1 MSIDEAKFLEYLKR
15 VTVDLHDARARLR
28 ELEAQGGEPVAI
40 VGMSCVYPGPARSP
54 EELWRLVARGEDAIG
69 PFPTDRGWDLE
80 GWRRDDPGAVRESGF
95 LYGAAEF
102 DPGFFGIGPREA
114 LAMDPQQRLLL
125 ERCWEALEAARI
137 APESLKGS
145 RTGVF
150 AGLMYHDYATDLSAL
165 PADVLGYVATGG
177 AGSVLSGRV
186 SYVFGLE
193 GPALTV
199 DTACSSSLVALHLA
213 CGALR
218 GRECELALAGGVT
231 VMGTPGAFMEFGQ
244 QGGLAPDGRCKSF
257 ADGADGVSWSEGAGV
272 LVLER
277 LSDAQRNGHEVLAV
291 VRGSAVNQD
300 GASNGLT
307 APNGPSQQR
316 VIRQALANARVTPG
330 EVDVVEGHG
339 TGTTLGDPI
348 EAQALLATYGQ
359 AHTGERPLL
368 LGSIKSNIG
377 HTQAAA
383 GVAGV
388 IKMVMAMRHGL
399 LPRTLHVDEPS
410 RQVDWSEGAV
420 SLLTEP
426 VPWER
431 NGRPRRAAVSSFGI
445 SGTNAHVIL
454 EEAPAAEP
462 PAGEP
467 VEGGLPAGVI
477 LEGAPAAEPPAGEP
491 VEGGLPAGVILE
503 GAPAAEP
510 PAGEPVEGG
519 LPAGV
524 ILEGAPAVESPAGEP
539 VEGASPAVLA
549 WVVSGRGEGGLEAQ
563 AARLAEFVVAD
574 PELDPADV
582 AGALAARP
590 RLERRAVV
598 VGADREELLGGLAA
612 LAEGRS
618 AGVGRGEVGGGRLA
632 FLFTGQGAQRIGM
645 GRDLHKE
652 FPVFRTAFDE
662 VCVQLD
668 PHLGRSLRD
677 AVFEGQPDELNRTEL
692 AQPALFALEV
702 ALYRLV
708 EAWGVRPDFV
718 IGHSIGELAAAHV
731 AGVFSLEDA
740 CRLVAARGRL
750 MGALPEDGAMVAIAA
765 PEEAVRES
773 FAALNGGERTVA
785 LAAVNAPGSVVVS
798 GDEGSVL
805 KLQAAWDER
814 GAKTKRLRVSHA
826 FHSPLM
832 EGMLEEFQQIAE
844 TVAFGEPR
852 IPMVSNVSGG
862 LAGAEVCTPGYW
874 VRHVREPVR
883 FADGVQWLCGEGVGS
898 FLELGPDGVL
908 SAMVGE
914 CVAELVEPGAG
925 GAGGELS
932 GDGRPP
938 APVVAAPVLRAG
950 RGEARALLEGL
961 GAVWAHGVEVG
972 WARVFEGPGVKRVVL
987 PTYEFQ
993 RERFWLKGAGVGDA
1007 AAAGQERAE
1016 HPLLGAAVALADSE
1030 GWLFTGRLSL
1040 ETHPWLADHAVA
1052 GTVLLPGTAFV
1063 ELALYA
1069 GEQLGCGSLRELVLE
1084 APLVLDTDT
1093 RSSAWTPADSS
1104 LRRAVQV
1111 QVVVGEPDDGAPSTR
1126 AVAVYARPEAAAGE
1140 DERAPWV
1147 RHATGVLAEEEA
1159 AALDGAAAAAAAEL
1173 TGEWPPPG
1181 AVELDVEGVYEGLA
1195 EAGLEYGPAFRGLR
1209 AAWRQGEQVYAELAL
1224 APQERE
1230 RADQF
1235 ALHPAL
1241 LDAALHAVAAGAA
1254 GGEPG
1259 AAGGPSLPFS
1269 WRGVRLHAVGAA
1281 VLRASLTPADGG
1293 GVAIALVDETG
1304 GPVASVASLALRPIA
1319 REQLAGT
1326 RDRARDSLFGLEWV
1340 ALAAGVRTVED
1351 VDLRPLAEVTGGEQP
1366 VPAAMWVRCAEAGPS
1381 EPDADVIGAA
1391 HRTAQSVLSLLQGWL
1406 ADERFAGSQLMLVTE
1421 RAVAAGEED
1430 VPDLA
1435 QSPLWGLVRS
1445 AQSEHPGRLVLVDV
1459 DRWEDSAAPLAT
1471 ALAGG
1476 EPQVAVRAGELLVP
1490 RLVRVAVEPAA
1501 DGEGEGDLA
1510 DVGTVLVTGGTGD
1523 LGGRLARHLVGVRG
1537 ARSIVLAS
1545 RRGAA
1550 APGAAELEAELVG
1563 LGARV
1568 VVAACDLSDRGEVE
1582 RLLALV
1588 PAELPLGMV
1597 VHATGVLDD
1606 GVLGSLTTPRLARV
1620 LAGKLDGAWHLHQ
1633 LTAGSDL
1640 REFVCFS
1647 SAAGT
1652 LGNPGQASYAAA
1664 NAFLD
1669 ALAAHRR
1676 ARGLPGVSLAWGAWE
1691 QRGGMTGGLGE
1702 AARARMARLGVL
1714 ELAPAE
1720 GLELFDRASRAE
1732 RALLLPIRLDLG
1744 RIRSLAARSGVVP
1757 PLLGGLVRAPA
1768 RASRS
1773 AGGALARELARIPAG
1788 ERERAVVELVRRE
1801 AAGVLGHASAQAV
1814 PARRAFTELGF
1825 DSLAAVELR
1834 NRLTE
1839 GTGCALPATLVFDH
1853 PTPAALASFLL
1864 GELTGA
1870 RDAAAGVVAARAALE
1885 EPIAIVGVGCRYPGP
1900 AHLGAVRSP
1909 AQLWELLAD
1918 GGDAVGRFPED
1929 RGWDLEGW
1937 RGADPGAVRESG
1949 FLYDAGEFDAAFFG
1963 IGPRE
1968 ALAMDPQQRVLLEV
1982 CWEALEDAAVAPE
1995 SLRGSRTAV
2004 FAGLMYHDYMSGMR
2018 SLPPDVVGYV
2028 GTGNAG
2034 SVLSGRVAYVFGL
2047 EGPAVTV
2054 DTACSSSLVA
2064 LHLACGALR
2073 GGECE
2078 LALAGGVTVMG
2089 TPGAFMEFGRQGGL
2103 APDGRCKSFAD
2114 GADGVGWSEGAGM
2127 LVLERLSDARRNG
2140 HEVLALVRGSAVN
2153 QDGASNGLTAPNGPS
2168 QQRVIRQAL
2177 ANARVAAGEVDV
2189 VEGHGTG
2196 TALGDPIEA
2205 QALLATYGQA
2215 RPADAPLWL
2224 GSIKSNLGHTQA
2236 AAGVAG
2242 VIKIVM
2248 AMRHGLLPRTLHVD
2262 EPSRQVDWGAGAV
2275 SLLTEPVPWER
2286 NGRPRRAAVSSFGIS
2301 GTNAHVILEEPPVVE
2316 PSPTEISADI
2326 AAAAGA
2332 AGAPAQVASPAV
2344 LAWVVS
2350 GRGEDGLEAQAARLA
2365 EFVAAEPELEPI
2377 EIACSLAAR
2386 PCLERR
2392 AVVVGAEREELLDGL
2407 TALAEGRAVGVARG
2421 DAVEG
2426 RLAFLFTGQG
2436 AQRIRMGRD
2445 LYKEFPA
2452 FRAAFDEVCASIDG
2466 HLERSLPEVVSGESA
2481 AASAALD
2488 GTEWAQPALFALEVA
2503 LYRLLEAW
2511 GVRPDFLI
2519 GHSVGELAA
2528 AHVAGV
2534 LSLGDACR
2542 LVAARGRLMGALPAG
2557 GAMLAIGAP
2566 EGDVVRSL
2574 AELDGWERRVAL
2586 AAVNAPSAVVVSG
2599 DGDAVLE
2606 LQGMWE
2612 ERGARTKRL
2621 RVSHAFHS
2629 PRMDAMLDEFR
2640 RVTEGV
2646 SFAEPQIPLVSNVSG
2661 RLAGAEVC
2669 TPEYW
2674 VRHVREP
2681 VRFADGVQ
2689 WLRGEGVASF
2699 LELGPGG
2706 ALSAMVGECLAE
2718 QAAGEDRDI
2727 ALAAAPLLREGQP
2740 EPRALLAALGRM
2752 WMRGVEVDWAGV
2764 LAGTV
2769 LARTGARRVRL
2780 PSYAFQRRRYWLD
2793 AGGDVGDLSA
2803 AGLHAAG
2810 HPLLGAVVE
2819 LAREGELVL
2828 TGRVSLGS
2836 HAWLA
2841 EHTVLGAALLPG
2853 TAFVELALR
2862 AGAEVGCE
2870 LLEELV
2876 LEAPLVLGDGP
2887 VQLQVV
2893 VGPPEDSGARAV
2905 QIHSR
2910 SERAGEVPG
2919 GEEGEW
2925 IRHASGRVCGGEAAS
2940 AAPAVPPARLEE
2952 LRGEW
2957 PPAGAVAVEID
2968 GLYEDLA
2975 ALGLEYGPAFQGL
2988 LAVWRHGDR
2997 LLAEV
3002 ALPEGLEAQDGGF
3015 GLHPALL
3022 DAALHALMVDAAQ
3035 GNLPGAPG
3043 GEPPSVRLPF
3053 AWSGVGLHAV
3063 GASRLRVSL
3072 SPATGAGDDAS
3083 GTGDG
3088 AQNGA
3093 TGTRDG
3099 ATSAG
3104 DGAGAGAVSLVAVD
3118 EAGGLVASVGSLAV
3132 REVAAAQLDASRG
3145 AGQESLFSVEWVPAA
3160 AAAPAI
3166 AGAAGEF
3173 RVESVG
3179 AAADPESVVASTHAC
3194 ADAALRLLQEWLAD
3208 DARPPEQRLALV
3220 TRGAISTAAGEDVAD
3235 LPGAAVWGLARSAQ
3249 AEHPGRIVL
3258 VDLDGQPAS
3267 QQALEG
3273 ALALAEPQLAIRAGA
3288 VLVPRLA
3295 RTAPAPPE
3303 RTPAFDEHGTVLITG
3318 GTGVLGGLVARHLV
3332 AERGVRGI
3340 VLAGR
3345 RGPAAEG
3352 AAELERE
3359 LRELGAEVAIVACD
3373 VSDREQLAG
3382 LLAGLPAGR
3391 PLRGVVHAAGVL
3403 DDGVIDSLS
3412 AARIDGVLAAK
3423 ADAAWHLHE
3432 LTAGLDLRAFV
3443 LFSSVAATFGG
3454 PGQGNYAAA
3463 NAFLDGLAAHRR
3475 ARGLPGVSIAWGLWE
3490 QASGISG
3497 GLGAADLAR
3506 IERSGLGALSTAQGL
3521 ELLDAAAGAEQA
3533 LLVATRLSG
3542 ARLRAFAQ
3550 AGMLPPL
3557 LHGLVRVP
3565 TPRARAAAGGSLAQR
3580 LAGLPA
3586 DERERAAVE
3595 FVRAEVAIVLGHPSA
3610 EAVDARRAFNE
3621 LGFDSLAAVELRNRL
3636 AAATALQLPATL
3648 IFDYPNPALLAQ
3660 RLRELV
3666 LPDAGADAEVD
3677 PDEAQARR
3685 LIASIPLARLRE
3697 AGLMDVLRRLADAGG
3712 DPPPASDGD
3721 DEDAIDAMD
3730 VESLVRKTLAL
3741 AQPDQE
3747 APA

>member
-1 MSIDEAKFLEYLKR
+1 MSVDEAKFLEYLKR

-28 ELEAQGGEPVAI
+28 ELEAQGSAPVAI
-40 VGMSCVYPGPARSP
+40 VGMSCIYPGPARSP
-54 EELWRLVARGEDAIG
+54 EELWRLVAGGEDAIG

-80 GWRRDDPGAVRESGF
+80 GWRRADPGAVRESGF
-95 LYGAAEF
+95 LYDAAAF
-102 DPGFFGIGPREA
+102 DPSFFGIGPREA

-125 ERCWEALEAARI
+125 ERCWEALEDARI

-165 PADVLGYVATGG
+165 PADVLGYVGTGG

-218 GRECELALAGGVT
+218 GGECELALAGGVT

-257 ADGADGVSWSEGAGV
+257 SDRADGVSWSEGAGV

-277 LSDAQRNGHEVLAV
+277 LSDAQRNGHEVLAL

-359 AHTGERPLL
+359 AHTEECPLL

-388 IKMVMAMRHGL
+388 IKMVMALRHGL

-426 VPWER
+426 VPWEPG
-431 NGRPRRAAVSSFGI
+431 GRPRRAAVSSFGI

-454 EEAPAAEP
+454 EEPPAAEPPTGEPVDGGSPAGVIVEQAPAVEP

-467 VEGGLPAGVI
+467 L
-477 LEGAPAAEPPAGEP
+477 
-491 VEGGLPAGVILE
+491 
-503 GAPAAEP
+503 
-510 PAGEPVEGG
+510 
-519 LPAGV
+519 
-524 ILEGAPAVESPAGEP
+524 
-539 VEGASPAVLA
+539 EGASPAVLA

-563 AARLAEFVVAD
+563 AARLAEFVAAD
-574 PELDPADV
+574 PELGPADV
-582 AGALAARP
+582 AGALAVRP

-598 VGADREELLGGLAA
+598 VGADREELLEGLAA

-618 AGVGRGEVGGGRLA
+618 AGVQRAEVGGGRLA

-652 FPVFRTAFDE
+652 LPVFRAAFDE
-662 VCVQLD
+662 VCAQLD

-677 AVFEGQPDELNRTEL
+677 AVFEGQPEELNRTEL

-708 EAWGVRPDFV
+708 EAWGVRPDFL

-750 MGALPEDGAMVAIAA
+750 MGVLPEGGAMVAIAA
-765 PEEAVRES
+765 PEEAVRKS
-773 FAALNGGERTVA
+773 FSTLNGRERTVA

-798 GDEGSVL
+798 GDEDAVL
-805 KLQAAWDER
+805 ELQAAWDER
-814 GAKTKRLRVSHA
+814 GARTKRLRVSHA
-826 FHSPLM
+826 FHSPRM
-832 EGMLEEFQQIAE
+832 EGMLEEFRRVAK
-844 TVAFGEPR
+844 TVAFSEPR

-862 LAGAEVCTPGYW
+862 LAGAELCTPGYW

-883 FADGVQWLCGEGVGS
+883 FADGVQWLHGEGVVG

-914 CVAELVEPGAG
+914 CVAGLAEPEV

-938 APVVAAPVLRAG
+938 TVVAAPVLRAG
-950 RGEARALLEGL
+950 RGEARALWEGL
-961 GAVWAHGVEVG
+961 GEVWARGVEVE
-972 WARVFEGPGVKRVVL
+972 WARIFGSPRPGARRVSL
-987 PTYEFQ
+987 PTYAFQ
-993 RERFWLKGAGVGDA
+993 RERFWLKGTSVGDA

-1040 ETHPWLADHAVA
+1040 ETHPWLADHTVA

-1069 GEQLGCGSLRELVLE
+1069 GGQLGCGSLRELVLE

-1093 RSSAWTPADSS
+1093 RPSAGTPADSS
-1104 LRRAVQV
+1104 PRPAVQV

-1126 AVAVYARPEAAAGE
+1126 AVAVYARAEGTVAE
-1140 DERAPWV
+1140 EERAPWV
-1147 RHATGVLAEEEA
+1147 RHASGVLAAEEA
-1159 AALDGAAAAAAAEL
+1159 AALDGAAVAEL
-1173 TGEWPPPG
+1173 IDEWPPPG

-1209 AAWRQGEQVYAELAL
+1209 GAWRRGEQVYAELAL

-1254 GGEPG
+1254 GGEPST
-1259 AAGGPSLPFS
+1259 AGGPSLPFA
-1269 WRGVRLHAVGAA
+1269 WRDVRLHAVGAS
-1281 VLRASLTPADGG
+1281 VLRAALAPADAG

-1304 GPVASVASLALRPIA
+1304 GPVASVASLALRPVA
-1319 REQLAGT
+1319 REQLAGA
-1326 RDRARDSLFGLEWV
+1326 RERAPDSLFGLEWV
-1340 ALAAGVRTVED
+1340 PLAAGARTVED
-1351 VDLRPLAEVTGGEQP
+1351 VDLRPLAEVAGGEQP
-1366 VPAAMWVRCAEAGPS
+1366 VPAAVWVRCAEAGPGG
-1381 EPDADVIGAA
+1381 EPDGGVVGAA
-1391 HRTAQSVLSLLQGWL
+1391 HRTAQNVLSLLQGWL
-1406 ADERFAGSQLMLVTE
+1406 ADERFAGARLVLVTE

-1435 QSPLWGLVRS
+1435 QAPLWGLVRS
-1445 AQSEHPGRLVLVDV
+1445 AQSEHPGRLVLVDLE
-1459 DRWEDSAAPLAT
+1459 RWEDSAALLAT
-1471 ALAGG
+1471 ALGSG

-1490 RLVRVAVEPAA
+1490 RLVRVAVEQATA

-1545 RRGAA
+1545 RRGAE

-1568 VVAACDLSDRGEVE
+1568 VVAACDLSDRSEVE

-1606 GVLGSLTTPRLARV
+1606 GVIGSLTASRLDRV

-1720 GLELFDRASRAE
+1720 GLELFDRAPRAA

-1757 PLLGGLVRAPA
+1757 PLLGGLVRVPA

-1773 AGGALARELARIPAG
+1773 AGGALARELARMPAG

-1801 AAGVLGHASAQAV
+1801 AAGVLGHAAAQDV
-1814 PARRAFTELGF
+1814 PVRRAFTELGF

-1834 NRLTE
+1834 NRLTQS
-1839 GTGCALPATLVFDH
+1839 TGCALPATLVFDH

-1870 RDAAAGVVAARAALE
+1870 RDAAAGAVAARAAVA
-1885 EPIAIVGVGCRYPGP
+1885 EPVAIVGVGCRYPGS
-1900 AHLGAVRSP
+1900 AHPGAVRSP

-1982 CWEALEDAAVAPE
+1982 CWEAFEDAAVAPE

-2004 FAGLMYHDYMSGMR
+2004 FAGLMYHDYMTGMR
-2018 SLPPDVVGYV
+2018 SPPADVVGYV

-2114 GADGVGWSEGAGM
+2114 GADGVGWSEGAGV
-2127 LVLERLSDARRNG
+2127 LVLERLSDAQRNG

-2205 QALLATYGQA
+2205 QALLATYGQG

-2248 AMRHGLLPRTLHVD
+2248 ALRHGLLPRTLHVD

-2301 GTNAHVILEEPPVVE
+2301 GTNAHVILEEPPVLEASEAV
-2316 PSPTEISADI
+2316 
-2326 AAAAGA
+2326 
-2332 AGAPAQVASPAV
+2332 GAPLDVVP
-2344 LAWVVS
+2344 WVVS
-2350 GRGEDGLEAQAARLA
+2350 GGDVQALRAQARRLHEYVVGA
-2365 EFVAAEPELEPI
+2365 PELR
-2377 EIACSLAAR
+2377 AHDVGLSLALR
-2386 PCLERR
+2386 PMLERR
-2392 AVVVGAEREELLDGL
+2392 ALVVGETREELLQGL
-2407 TALAEGRAVGVARG
+2407 DALAEEPTAAGTSGAP
-2421 DAVEG
+2421 
-2426 RLAFLFTGQG
+2426 LAFLFTGQG
-2436 AQRIRMGRD
+2436 AQRIGMGRD
-2445 LYKEFPA
+2445 LYKAFPA

-2466 HLERSLPEVVSGESA
+2466 HLERSLREVVFGESA
-2481 AASAALD
+2481 AASEALD
-2488 GTEWAQPALFALEVA
+2488 GTALAQPALFALEVA
-2503 LYRLLEAW
+2503 LYRLVESW

-2534 LSLGDACR
+2534 FSLEDACR

-2566 EGDVVRSL
+2566 EGEVVQSL

-2586 AAVNAPSAVVVSG
+2586 AAVNAPGAVVISG
-2599 DGDAVLE
+2599 DEDAVLE
-2606 LQGMWE
+2606 LQGVWE
-2612 ERGARTKRL
+2612 RRGARTKRL

-2629 PRMDAMLDEFR
+2629 PRMDAMLDQFR
-2640 RVTEGV
+2640 RVAEGV
-2646 SFAEPQIPLVSNVSG
+2646 SFAEPRIPLVSNVSG
-2661 RLAGAEVC
+2661 GLAGAEVC
-2669 TPEYW
+2669 TPGYW
-2674 VRHVREP
+2674 VRHVREQ

-2689 WLRGEGVASF
+2689 WLHGEGVASF

-2706 ALSAMVGECLAE
+2706 ALCAMVGECLAE
-2718 QAAGEDRDI
+2718 RAAGEDGDV
-2727 ALAAAPLLREGQP
+2727 AFAAAPLLREGQP

-2752 WMRGVEVDWAGV
+2752 WVRGVEVDWAG
-2764 LAGTV
+2764 V

-2780 PSYAFQRRRYWLD
+2780 PSYAFQRQRYWLG

-2819 LAREGELVL
+2819 LARDGELVL
-2828 TGRVSLGS
+2828 TGRVSLQS
-2836 HAWLA
+2836 AAWLA

-2876 LEAPLVLGDGP
+2876 LEAPLVLGDGS

-2893 VGPPEDSGARAV
+2893 VGPAQDAGARAV

-2910 SERAGEVPG
+2910 PASAGEVLG
-2919 GEEGEW
+2919 GEEGGW
-2925 IRHASGRVCGGEAAS
+2925 TRHASGLVCGGDATS
-2940 AAPAVPPARLEE
+2940 AAAAVPQARVEE

-2975 ALGLEYGPAFQGL
+2975 ELGLEYGPAFQGL

-3002 ALPEGLEAQDGGF
+3002 ALPEGLEARDGGF

-3035 GNLPGAPG
+3035 GGVPDAPG
-3043 GEPPSVRLPF
+3043 GEAAGVRLPF

-3072 SPATGAGDDAS
+3072 SRATGAGGS
-3083 GTGDG
+3083 TTGARDG
-3088 AQNGA
+3088 VGDSA
-3093 TGTRDG
+3093 RDG
-3099 ATSAG
+3099 ASA
-3104 DGAGAGAVSLVAVD
+3104 AGAGAVSLVAVD

-3132 REVAAAQLDASRG
+3132 REVAAAQLGASRG
-3145 AGQESLFSVEWVPAA
+3145 ARQESLFSVEWVPAA
-3160 AAAPAI
+3160 AAAPAPT
-3166 AGAAGEF
+3166 GAAGEF
-3173 RVESVG
+3173 RIELVDG
-3179 AAADPESVVASTHAC
+3179 AADPKGVVASTHAR
-3194 ADAALRLLQEWLAD
+3194 AGAALRLLQEWLAD

-3235 LPGAAVWGLARSAQ
+3235 LPGAAVWGLVRSAQ

-3267 QQALEG
+3267 QQAFQD

-3288 VLVPRLA
+3288 VLVPRLT
-3295 RTAPAPPE
+3295 RTAPAQPE
-3303 RTPAFDEHGTVLITG
+3303 RAPVFDKHGTVLITG

-3332 AERGVRGI
+3332 AERGVRSI

-3352 AAELERE
+3352 AGELERE
-3359 LRELGAEVAIVACD
+3359 LRGMGAEVRIVACD

-3382 LLAGLPAGR
+3382 LLAGLPEGR

-3412 AARIDGVLAAK
+3412 AERIDGVLATK

-3432 LTAGLDLRAFV
+3432 LTEGLDLRAFV
-3443 LFSSVAATFGG
+3443 LFSSVAATFGS

-3533 LLVATRLSG
+3533 QLVATRLSG

-3557 LHGLVRVP
+3557 LRGLIHVP
-3565 TPRARAAAGGSLAQR
+3565 APRARAAAGGSLAQR
-3580 LAGLPA
+3580 LAGLAA

-3595 FVRAEVAIVLGHPSA
+3595 FVRAEVATVLGHSSA
-3610 EAVDARRAFNE
+3610 DAVDARRAFTE

-3648 IFDYPNPALLAQ
+3648 IFDYPNPALLAG

-3666 LPDAGADAEVD
+3666 LPGAGADADVD

-3685 LIASIPLARLRE
+3685 LIASIPVARLRE
-3697 AGLMDVLRRLADAGG
+3697 AGLMDVLRRLADADADGG
-3712 DPPPASDGD
+3712 EPAPGGD

-3730 VESLVRKTLAL
+3730 VESLVRRTLAL